1 MISVCI
7 PLYNYNAVP
16 LVEALH
22 RQCQQ
27 MAPGEVELV
36 CIDDRS
42 TDQWRQANAAI
53 DGMAR
58 RVLLEANIGRAA
70 IRNLFLQHTAG
81 QYLLFLD
88 NDMKVGD
95 GFLQRYAD
103 TLADGPKV
111 VVGGVAY
118 NRCYND
124 DAHRLRYLYGTTVES
139 RSAFERNRNPYRAFM
154 TGNFMIERSVLE
166 QIRFDESLHGYGHED
181 TLFGYRLQQEGVPIV
196 HIDNP
201 AENGQVELNAEF
213 LDKTAEAVANLA
225 LLYRRLG
232 TDHGFCQSVRLLK
245 TYERLRRYR
254 AVWLVAA
261 LFAVLKKPLRS
272 HFVAGNAITVAQ
284 FNFYKLGLLIGC
296 LRKG

>member
-1 MISVCI
+1 MSGEMDVY
-7 PLYNYNAVP
+7 PVLLTVKANAVGDTEQGIEERLIYDKGATVNP
-16 LVEALH
+16 QLT
-22 RQCQQ
+22 
-27 MAPGEVELV
+27 V
-36 CIDDRS
+36 CM
-42 TDQWRQANAAI
+42 N
-53 DGMAR
+53 
-58 RVLLEANIGRAA
+58 
-70 IRNLFLQHTAG
+70 
-81 QYLLFLD
+81 
-88 NDMKVGD
+88 
-95 GFLQRYAD
+95 
-103 TLADGPKV
+103 
-111 VVGGVAY
+111 
-118 NRCYND
+118 
-124 DAHRLRYLYGTTVES
+124 
-139 RSAFERNRNPYRAFM
+139 
-154 TGNFMIERSVLE
+154 
-166 QIRFDESLHGYGHED
+166 DESLHGYGHED

-201 AENGQVELNAEF
+201 AENGQVEQNAEF

-261 LFAVLKKPLRS
+261 LFAVLKRPLRS

>member
-139 RSAFERNRNPYRAFM
+139 RSASERNRNQFHTVTFR
-154 TGNFMIERSVLE
+154 R
-166 QIRFDESLHGYGHED
+166 GH
-181 TLFGYRLQQEGVPIV
+181 Q
-196 HIDNP
+196 
-201 AENGQVELNAEF
+201 A
-213 LDKTAEAVANLA
+213 
-225 LLYRRLG
+225 G
-232 TDHGFCQSVRLLK
+232 TC
-245 TYERLRRYR
+245 
-254 AVWLVAA
+254 
-261 LFAVLKKPLRS
+261 
-272 HFVAGNAITVAQ
+272 
-284 FNFYKLGLLIGC
+284 LIGKTSFQTC
-296 LRKG
+296 RVRIIILAERVYQRIGILPVIRLPCQRIVFRFIFEAIFNIFIG